1 MLSNQS
7 LQRGL
12 AILDLLDRATAPV
25 GIRDIARAFDL
36 SPTIVQRLTNSLVA
50 AGYVEQVAETRRYR
64 LGYRAMQ
71 LGGAMITE
79 DRLSSLAARELQQ
92 LADDHQLNG
101 YLGALRNNR
110 VVYLHSVQSSGPV
123 VVRVAA
129 GSQVNPHS
137 TALGKILLAQL
148 PVSEAKS
155 VLGKSPYEQFTPRTH
170 HPVVGT
176 LGRAGRHPP
185 PRLRNRSR
193 REHQRHHFVRRDH
206 PQRGRRSG
214 RRVERGVPCRRGGQ
228 MAGTDPACPRR
239 GTPLLRVARV
249 SRRRHQGVRSERRSC
264 VTSCELSNEYL
275 LTPPR
280 C

>member
-12 AILDLLDRATAPV
+12 AILDLLDRAKAPV
-25 GIRDIARAFDL
+25 GIRDIARALDL

-148 PVSEAKS
+148 PVSDAKS
-155 VLGKSPYEQFTPRTH
+155 VLGKSPYEQFTPRTIIQWSALSAELEA
-170 HPVVGT
+170 T
-176 LGRAGRHPP
+176 R
-185 PRLRNRSR
+185 
-193 REHQRHHFVRRDH
+193 
-206 PQRGRRSG
+206 
-214 RRVERGVPCRRGGQ
+214 RRGFAIAREENISGIISFG
-228 MAGTDPACPRR
+228 AIIRNAEGDPVAALSVACLAVEEAKWPALIQLVLDAAHRCSASLGYR
-239 GTPLLRVARV
+239 GAAIKV
-249 SRRRHQGVRSERRSC
+249 SG
-264 VTSCELSNEYL
+264 LKGAAA
-275 LTPPR
+275 
-280 C
+280 